1 MSPLAMPGSQAVP
14 VVMTAWSWRSR
25 LPATATRAWV
35 LVSLLSARP
44 VRCACRAA
52 STGLL
57 RNAAHTA
64 RQAARRS
71 WGRPRPLIPVL
82 PW

>member
-1 MSPLAMPGSQAVP
+1 MAGSQAVP
-14 VVMTAWSWRSR
+14 VVMTAWSWQQAAGDRDAG
-25 LPATATRAWV
+25 LGV
-35 LVSLLSARP
+35 GELVVGSAGQ
-44 VRCACRAA
+44 VRVPGGEH
-52 STGLL
+52 GLF

-71 WGRPRPLIPVL
+71 WGRPLMPVL